1 MNGVFHVVGGYK
13 EQYTQFSNIL
23 AWDAVGE
30 TFYFSNSVFFS
41 FFSPHF
47 YLMFLPKFSPL
58 GETWVVAG
66 HLANARS
73 NQVVMEV
80 TLDLF
85 DFCVHTTAT
94 FDYSKL
100 VVTINHDDQELVDH
114 PV

>member
-13 EQYTQFSNIL
+13 EHYTQFSNIL

-30 TFYFSNSVFFS
+30 TFYFSTPVFFLL
-41 FFSPHF
+41 FHPIFTRFVYPF
-47 YLMFLPKFSPL
+47 PPL

-73 NQVVMEV
+73 NQAVMEV

-100 VVTINHDDQELVDH
+100 IVTLNHDDQELVDH
-114 PV
+114 PI